1 VWVGRDDNKPSGLTG
16 ASGAMTVWGEMMKN
30 IQHEPLEPVMP
41 EDIEMVNVDPISG
54 LRYDERCKAGV
65 LLPFIKGSAP
75 AETSPCGASS
85 ADASG
90 AKAEAKPDAKPGG
103 KQDSGKR
110 NWFQRL
116 FN

>member
-1 VWVGRDDNKPSGLTG
+1 
-16 ASGAMTVWGEMMKN
+16 
-30 IQHEPLEPVMP
+30 
-41 EDIEMVNVDPISG
+41 MVNVDPVSG